1 MQRCNAE
8 WLVCTRCRAAKQPG
22 NQGLEAPAQ
31 QRAHTTVS
39 FYGVDDRRIIHKN
52 VTSRIE
58 LYLVRSQVVFTVA
71 GISRAW
77 ISMLSCYDAGIR
89 VVDRL
94 GRG

>member
-8 WLVCTRCRAAKQPG
+8 WLVCTRYRAAKQPSK
-22 NQGLEAPAQ
+22 QGLEAPAQ
-31 QRAHTTVS
+31 QRAHTAVG
-39 FYGVDDRRIIHKN
+39 FDRVDDRRIIHKN
-52 VTSRIE
+52 ATSTIE
-58 LYLVRSQVVFTVA
+58 LQFLRSQVVFTVA

-94 GRG
+94 GQG